1 VDTATILT
9 CGPRSKTL
17 VTRYKKGSKLAGVI
31 YMHRI
36 SDRRFSG
43 ITGRN
48 FKIFRELCGE
58 TSLKNVVLVT
68 NMWGDVSHAVGEAR
82 EKELT
87 SIFLKPALEKGAQ
100 MVRHHNTEQ
109 SAHDVIRHIMNNHPV
124 VLQIQRE
131 LVDEH
136 RDIASTAAGE
146 AVNAELAEET
156 KQHEVALNA
165 MREGMMRAL
174 GEKHEKAR
182 QVLEEETRKLEE
194 QMWAVMEGSEE
205 LALEYIQEMEWVEM
219 KMKHMEAQA
228 KLDREQ
234 AEMEYQVQVTL
245 LNKRLEAAEVDA
257 EIERL
262 TMEHQIRQLQAQL
275 NESGGDDGSCVIM

>member
-1 VDTATILT
+1 
-9 CGPRSKTL
+9 
-17 VTRYKKGSKLAGVI
+17 
-31 YMHRI
+31 MHRI

-43 ITGRN
+43 IAGRN

-58 TSLKNVVLVT
+58 TSLKNIVLVT
-68 NMWGDVSHAVGEAR
+68 NMWGDVLHNIGEAR
-82 EKELT
+82 EQELT
-87 SIFLKPALEKGAQ
+87 SVFLKPALEKGAQ

-146 AVNAELAEET
+146 AINTELTEEA
-156 KQHEVALNA
+156 KQHEVALNV
-165 MREGMMRAL
+165 MREEMMRAL
-174 GEKHEKAR
+174 GEKREEAR
-182 QVLEEETRKLEE
+182 QVLEEERRKLEE
-194 QMWAVMEGSEE
+194 QMWVVMEGSEE
-205 LALEYIQEMEWVEM
+205 LTLEYIQELEWVEM

-228 KLDREQ
+228 RLDQEQ
-234 AEMEYQVQVTL
+234 AEMEHQVRMTL
-245 LNKRLEAAEVDA
+245 INDRLEAAEVEA

-262 TMEHQIRQLQAQL
+262 TMENQIRQLQAQL
-275 NESGGDDGSCVIM
+275 NESGGDDGSCVVM